1 MIKEEKE
8 MGFNIAI
15 DGPAGAGKSTVAK
28 MISKEMGFIYV
39 DTGAMF
45 RAIAI
50 YFMRND
56 INPEDNSKVEEA
68 CKNIDVAIKYED
80 GAQQVLLNGENV
92 TGQLRTQEVGDMAS
106 RASVNPAVRSKLLEL
121 QRKLAEEN
129 DVVMDGR
136 DIGTVVLPKAQLK
149 IFLTASS
156 RVRAIRRVGELK
168 EKGINADL
176 DTTEK
181 EIIERDKRDMNRPV
195 APLKQAEDAIAL
207 ITDAMDAEA
216 VAKAI
221 MTYAR
226 ALR

>member
-1 MIKEEKE
+1 

-45 RAIAI
+45 RAIGI
-50 YFMRND
+50 YFLRNN
-56 INPEDNSKVEEA
+56 ISPEDDAAVEAA
-68 CKNIDVAIKYED
+68 CKNIDVAIVYED

-92 TGQLRTQEVGDMAS
+92 TSQLRTQEVGDMAS
-106 RASVNPAVRSKLLEL
+106 RASVNPTVRTKLLEL
-121 QRKLAEEN
+121 QRKLAAEN

-136 DIGTVVLPKAQLK
+136 DIGTVVLPNAQLK
-149 IFLTASS
+149 IFLTAAS
-156 RVRAIRRVGELK
+156 RVRAIRRVGELR
-168 EKGINADL
+168 EKGIEADI
-176 DTTEK
+176 DTIEK
-181 EIIERDKRDMNRPV
+181 EIIERDNRDMTRPV

-207 ITDAMDAEA
+207 NTDAMDAPA

-221 MTYAR
+221 MAYAKV
-226 ALR
+226 LK